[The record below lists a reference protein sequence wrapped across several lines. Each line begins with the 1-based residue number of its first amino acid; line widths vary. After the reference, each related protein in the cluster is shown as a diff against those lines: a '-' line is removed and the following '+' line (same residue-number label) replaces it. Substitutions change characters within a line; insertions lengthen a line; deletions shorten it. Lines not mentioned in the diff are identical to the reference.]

1 MDTKSEH
8 LKEELF
14 SLNLWFYFLMT
25 SFNFG
30 FVKVFLSGFFS
41 QVLTVVTY
49 WLYFGAM
56 KHFNGSTRSAT
67 TSILFGCN

>member
-30 FVKVFLSGFFS
+30 FVKVFF
-41 QVLTVVTY
+41 
-49 WLYFGAM
+49 
-56 KHFNGSTRSAT
+56 
-67 TSILFGCN
+67 